1 MRKLIPRFILDQYKR
16 DNVEGEFDA
25 AVIFADISGF
35 TAMTEA
41 LLKQG
46 RNGAEFLSQVINSV
60 FTKLMKV
67 VYDHGG
73 FISEFA
79 GDAFTAIFP
88 LPCKGDLSK
97 ICKSIN
103 EEMIRSKEQ
112 SFEGHGFLLKIK
124 QGAAAGRVNWR
135 IFGGKDSASYSFFGD
150 PIRKACELQ
159 TKCSPGEF
167 RIQKGAAD
175 IKCKIAYQ
183 KDKNFSTPYEIQ
195 RIFIPPKIMALKVKG
210 EFRHVITAFIG
221 LDSGKTIDSIFDTA
235 QNIKEL
241 IQSYG
246 GYFNG
251 LFFNDKGPHILA
263 VFGAPSAYEQD
274 VVNVGTMA
282 LKASKDFGVDIGLAS
297 GLAFCG
303 FVGSARRSA
312 YTVLGDTANL
322 SARIMSLSKGN
333 ILLPQSALKY
343 FNPIFDTKYFK
354 SVDFKGK
361 EGKYRISKLTRIK
374 KDLGSA
380 VSDTRFFGRE
390 SELKQ
395 LQKHILF
402 STAKGYYSPFFIS
415 GPAGIGK
422 TTLWMKAVTDS
433 GYRHLVIRGNE
444 MGAKGL
450 VPFSE
455 AIKSF
460 IGIRMENSPEER
472 LEIFNSYFSI
482 LREKTGTN
490 HLWEEFPHLQGFL
503 EFFLSLG
510 DGGRSVSGLSPEMRH
525 KAIGM
530 AIKTFCKIIS
540 RSEGMILICEDVSWY
555 SEESRAMANNLTV
568 NMQNEKFALIMA
580 SRDGTDFNALRE
592 ELYEEIKLLPFS
604 KEELR
609 GLLSQIIGGELSLPM
624 VEKIS
629 KKSRGNPLFAKQLAA
644 FIKENSLMV
653 KRGNRMFLKNDLK
666 DLPNDLN
673 HLLISRIDSLPM
685 RLNRLVKIASILG
698 PTFSIGLLREIS
710 GRSENISV
718 VVTEGEAAGIWTFN
732 SDTDEIGFVSG
743 MLRESA
749 YSLQLGDERKSL
761 HRKTANAL
769 FRLFGLEDA
778 YLPEMARHYFLSG
791 NISKS
796 KELLPKAIT
805 YLRDNFRNMEAL
817 ETISMLQKIEKGKRR
832 SLELEI
838 EYLIVMTAAGAWRK
852 ALPICRQTL
861 LNALRTGEKKPLNAV
876 RIILGQVLMYLGEY
890 EQALKEVAQARAY
903 FLKVKNY
910 DDLILSHRITSL
922 IQYYLLDFSA
932 AKEPLK
938 TALALTSRLPLKSR
952 KKERSALYVNKGLIF
967 LKEGKISR
975 AMIQYQKALD
985 IACALSAIDAESIA
999 LGNVGTIHYMRG
1011 NISLAEEY
1019 FEKALV
1025 LATQVGAQKNVSVMS
1040 LNLGSVYFRQGD
1052 YDKALK
1058 TFERTRDSA
1067 LEIGNVR
1074 TLMKAVGNIGTIYA
1088 MKKDYLKAIETYKKK
1103 LILVEKL
1110 EDSEGLCYTF
1120 GNIAEAY
1127 NLIDQK
1133 ADAEENFIKAIETAQ
1148 KLKLEFNIMYHMSA
1162 YGQYLITNS
1171 RLPEAA
1177 DLVKR
1182 AYSISWKYERNED
1195 AFYARMIY
1203 GLYLYRVKRNSGVEV
1218 FRSLKTNATEL
1229 EQKRFEQFMIDFEIV
1244 LDDD

>member
-16 DNVEGEFDA
+16 DNTAGGFEA

-35 TAMTEA
+35 TSMTEA

-46 RNGAEFLSQVINSV
+46 RTGAEFLSQVINSV

-67 VYDHGG
+67 VYDQGG
-73 FISEFA
+73 FVSEFA

-88 LPCKGDLSK
+88 LPCNADLSD

-103 EEMIRSKEQ
+103 IEMMKSKEQ
-112 SFEGHGFLLKIK
+112 SFEGHSFLLKIK
-124 QGAAAGRVNWR
+124 QGAAAGTVNWR
-135 IFGGKDSASYSFFGD
+135 IFGGKDNPSYSFFGD
-150 PIRKACELQ
+150 PILKACELQ

-183 KDKNFSTPYEIQ
+183 KDKIFSTPYEMQ
-195 RIFIPPKIMALKVKG
+195 RIFIPPKIMTMRVKG

-235 QNIKEL
+235 RNIKEL
-241 IQSYG
+241 IQRYG

-274 VVNVGTMA
+274 VVNAGTMA
-282 LKASKDFGVDIGLAS
+282 LTASKNFGVDIGLAS

-343 FNPIFDTKYFK
+343 FDPIFDTKFYK
-354 SVDFKGK
+354 NADFKGK

-374 KDLGSA
+374 RDLGSA
-380 VSDTRFFGRE
+380 ESDTLFFGRE

-402 STAKGYYSPFFIS
+402 STAKGFYSPFFIS

-422 TTLWMKAVTDS
+422 TTLWMKAVMDS

-460 IGIRMENSPEER
+460 IGIRMENNPQKR
-472 LEIFNSYFSI
+472 LESFKDYFSI
-482 LREKTGTN
+482 LREKTRDN
-490 HLWEEFPHLQGFL
+490 LLWKEFPHLQGFL
-503 EFFLSLG
+503 EYFLALG
-510 DGGRSVSGLSPEMRH
+510 DGGISVSGLSPEMRH
-525 KAIGM
+525 KAIRM
-530 AIKTFCKIIS
+530 AIKIFCKIIS
-540 RSEGMILICEDVSWY
+540 QSEGMILICEDVSWY

-580 SRDGTDFNALRE
+580 SRDGTDFDALRE

-609 GLLSQIIGGELSLPM
+609 GLISQIIGGELSVPM

-629 KKSRGNPLFAKQLAA
+629 KKSRGNPLFAKQLAT

-653 KRGNRMFLKNDLK
+653 KRGNRIFLKNDLK

-673 HLLISRIDSLPM
+673 HLLISRIDSLPL

-710 GRSENISV
+710 GRSENISAV
-718 VVTEGEAAGIWTFN
+718 VSEGETAGIWTLDP
-732 SDTDEIGFVSG
+732 DTDEIGFVSG

-796 KELLPKAIT
+796 KELLPKAIA
-805 YLRDNFRNMEAL
+805 YLKRNFRNMEAL
-817 ETISMLQKIEKGKRR
+817 EIISMLQKIEKGKRR

-838 EYLIVMTAAGAWRK
+838 EYILVMASAGIWRK
-852 ALPICRQTL
+852 ALPICRKTL
-861 LNALRTGEKKPLNAV
+861 LNALRSGENKPINDTRFL
-876 RIILGQVLMYLGEY
+876 LGQILMRLGEY
-890 EQALKEVAQARAY
+890 DEALKEVAQARAY
-903 FLKVKNY
+903 FLKAKNY
-910 DDLILSHRITSL
+910 DDLIFSHRITSL
-922 IQYYLLDFSA
+922 IEYYLLNFST
-932 AKEPLK
+932 AKQSLK
-938 TALALTSRLPLKSR
+938 TALMLIPKLSLKR
-952 KKERSALYVNKGLIF
+952 QKEERSALYVNKGLIL
-967 LKEGKISR
+967 LKEGKINA
-975 AMIQYQKALD
+975 AMIQYKKALD
-985 IACALSAIDAESIA
+985 ISRALSAIDAEGIA
-999 LGNVGTIHYMRG
+999 LGNIGTIHYMRG
-1011 NISLAEEY
+1011 KMSLAEEH
-1019 FEKALV
+1019 FEKALA
-1025 LATQVGAQKNVSVMS
+1025 LAIQVGEQKNISVMS
-1040 LNLGSVYFRQGD
+1040 LNLGSVYFHQED

-1074 TLMKAVGNIGTIYA
+1074 ILMKAIGNIGTIYA
-1088 MKKDYLKAIETYKKK
+1088 TKKDYLKAIETYKKK

-1110 EDSEGLCYTF
+1110 DDSEGLCYTL

-1127 NLIDQK
+1127 NLMGQK
-1133 ADAEENFIKAIETAQ
+1133 AEAEENFLQAIETAQ
-1148 KLKLEFNIMYHMSA
+1148 KLKLEFNIMYHM
-1162 YGQYLITNS
+1162 GQYGKFLIMTK
-1171 RLPEAA
+1171 RLSDAA
-1177 DLVKR
+1177 PMVKK
-1182 AYSISWKYERNED
+1182 ANTISLKYERNED
-1195 AFYARMIY
+1195 AFYTRMIY
-1203 GLYLYRVKRNSGVEV
+1203 GLYLYRVERNTGIEV
-1218 FRSLKTNATEL
+1218 FRSLKVNATEM
-1229 EQKRFEQFMIDFEIV
+1229 EKKRLAKFKRDFEIV